1 MQHLLSTCWHKNR
14 STPYMW
20 TCHWSMVTQLPF
32 FRILKWSLHY
42 LQVYEWLVDRY
53 QQFLLLATQL
63 NLDSSPTASIVV
75 AIKTFCFS
83 GENVPLV
90 AAGKGLANLSKYS
103 ASYFSEKKGF
113 KTIFF
118 TADLQLY
125 TNAWQGRIYKNRQQ
139 WDLSFFFYYEKFPL
153 FTGKLYLP
161 NPY

>member
-1 MQHLLSTCWHKNR
+1 
-14 STPYMW
+14 MW
-20 TCHWSMVTQLPF
+20 TCHWSMATYCSYLFAGFWNALCIFAGLLMISGSISTISVTNP
-32 FRILKWSLHY
+32 
-42 LQVYEWLVDRY
+42 
-53 QQFLLLATQL
+53 TQL

-83 GENVPLV
+83 DENVPLV

-118 TADLQLY
+118 TADSQLY
-125 TNAWQGRIYKNRQQ
+125 TNACQWRIYKNTQQ
-139 WDLSFFFYYEKFPL
+139 WDLLFFFHHEKFPL
-153 FTGKLYLP
+153 FTGKLYLS